1 MRAAARSQV
10 LPFQPPATSRGTA
23 PSAYDDVG
31 DKYLAYAD
39 GDARQIYAF
48 DGHCSFADRSLWS
61 VLDAKL
67 VALCAAGRQSLNIL
81 DAGCGPGTWI
91 RRLVIRARALGF
103 TRIRARGFDMAEAQ
117 IRRARHHAR
126 GLQGLAGVE
135 IGFDV
140 GDITRPL
147 PEADSSVDLTLC
159 LYAVLN
165 HLKQDELPSVM
176 TEIGR
181 VTSGHFVTTVRA
193 AGSLP
198 TIYVDGIEHARRFQ
212 QDNGAERID
221 VELDDG
227 RRMTF
232 RSRLF
237 TAGELR
243 DVVGAHL
250 DVETLRGLDL
260 FHARFAHDP
269 RWTPAWLADNR
280 GFRDALARLE
290 EQYASNP
297 DFIDHAT
304 HLLLVA
310 RSPGSGRTANA

>member
-1 MRAAARSQV
+1 MRAVARTQV
-10 LPFQPPATSRGTA
+10 LPLQPPATSRGTA
-23 PSAYDDVG
+23 PAAYDEVG

-67 VALCAAGRQSLNIL
+67 VALRASGRQSLTIL

-103 TRIRARGFDMAEAQ
+103 TGIRARGFDMAETQ
-117 IRRARHHAR
+117 IRRARHLAR
-126 GLQGLAGVE
+126 GLQDLAGVE
-135 IGFDV
+135 ISFEV

-147 PEADSSVDLTLC
+147 PETDGSVDLSLC

-165 HLKQDELPSVM
+165 HLKVGDLAAVM
-176 TEIGR
+176 GEIGR

-193 AGSLP
+193 AGSPP
-198 TIYVDGIEHARRFQ
+198 TIYVDGIEHARQFQ
-212 QDNGAERID
+212 QDNSADRFD

-237 TAGELR
+237 TAGDLR
-243 DVVGAHL
+243 EVVGTQFEI
-250 DVETLRGLDL
+250 ETLRGLDL
-260 FHARFAHDP
+260 FHARFARDP
-269 RWTPAWLADNR
+269 RWNPAWLADNH

-310 RSPGSGRTANA
+310 RSPANA

>member
-1 MRAAARSQV
+1 MRALARNQVFPLQLPAA
-10 LPFQPPATSRGTA
+10 SRGTA
-23 PSAYDDVG
+23 HAAYDEAG

-67 VALCAAGRQSLNIL
+67 MALRESGRLSLTIL

-103 TRIRARGFDMAEAQ
+103 TCIRARGFDMAEAQ
-117 IRRARHHAR
+117 IRRARHLAR
-126 GLQGLAGVE
+126 GLQDLAGVE
-135 IGFDV
+135 IAFDV
-140 GDITRPL
+140 GDITRPFQEG
-147 PEADSSVDLTLC
+147 PGSVDLTLC

-165 HLKQDELPSVM
+165 HLKSEDLALVM
-176 TEIGR
+176 GEIGR

-193 AGSLP
+193 AGSPP
-198 TIYVDGIEHARRFQ
+198 TIYVDGIEHARQFR
-212 QDNGAERID
+212 QDNNADRFD

-232 RSRLF
+232 QSRLF
-237 TAGELR
+237 TAQELR
-243 DVVGAHL
+243 DSVGAHL
-250 DVETLRGLDL
+250 EIETLRGLDL

-269 RWTPAWLADNR
+269 RWTPDWLADNHR
-280 GFRDALARLE
+280 FREALARLE

-310 RSPGSGRTANA
+310 RSPANA

>member
-1 MRAAARSQV
+1 MRAVARTQV
-10 LPFQPPATSRGTA
+10 LSLQPPATSRGTA
-23 PSAYDDVG
+23 PAAYDEVG

-39 GDARQIYAF
+39 GDARRIYAF

-67 VALCAAGRQSLNIL
+67 LELRASGRQSVSIL

-103 TRIRARGFDMAEAQ
+103 TGIRARGFDMAEAQ
-117 IRRARHHAR
+117 IRRARHLAC
-126 GLQGLAGVE
+126 GLQDLAGVE
-135 IGFDV
+135 ITFDV

-147 PEADSSVDLTLC
+147 PEADGSVDLTLC

-165 HLKQDELPSVM
+165 HLKAEDLALVM
-176 TEIGR
+176 GEIGR

-193 AGSLP
+193 AGSPP
-198 TIYVDGIEHARRFQ
+198 TIYVDGIEHARRFW
-212 QDNGAERID
+212 QDNSAERFD

-227 RRMTF
+227 RHMTF

-237 TAGELR
+237 TARELR
-243 DVVGAHL
+243 DVVGGQLEIEA
-250 DVETLRGLDL
+250 LRGLDL

-269 RWTPAWLADNR
+269 RWTPGWLADNH

-290 EQYASNP
+290 EQYAANP

-310 RSPGSGRTANA
+310 RSPAHA